1 VAEAERAKQIAI
13 IDATREAER
22 EATRIRLAAQAE
34 RAAAEDRA
42 EALRE
47 EARAEAD
54 ALTIRAEAKKADLL
68 AEADGRV
75 ALAAAENALSES
87 IVAMRTEL
95 ARLEA
100 LPKIVAEMVRPAEK
114 IDSIR
119 IHHVTGL
126 GNGTGSGSS
135 GASERTPVN
144 QALDSIMG
152 MAVQLPALRKLG
164 EDLGLS
170 LDAGVTQVMQAPK
183 ETDGSAGVAGTGQTA
198 SA

>member
-126 GNGTGSGSS
+126 GNGTGSGSL

-183 ETDGSAGVAGTGQTA
+183 ETDGSAGVVGTGQTA